1 MPAGRVIY
9 YKSSSPPTSFIYNFY
24 LVSYQ
29 QEQRNQKYNSIQQKN
44 LFLYKQKIM
53 VKKILLGI
61 VAVLLLVL
69 VGYYFYTQYTYSE
82 GIRAGQ
88 LVKFSKKGFVFKT
101 YEGELNLGGIN
112 ANQGN
117 GAMVVNNMWDFS
129 VVDEAVANDIMKY
142 DGQKIT
148 VHYQEKVK
156 ALPWQGETRYFVDRV
171 EPIK

>member
-1 MPAGRVIY
+1 MSSICSATNRSKEIRNTFLFTKKIY
-9 YKSSSPPTSFIYNFY
+9 FY
-24 LVSYQ
+24 T
-29 QEQRNQKYNSIQQKN
+29 NKAT
-44 LFLYKQKIM
+44 M
-53 VKKILLGI
+53 AKKILLGFI
-61 VAVLLLVL
+61 AFLLLFL

-129 VVDEAVANDIMKY
+129 VVDEAVAESIMKY
-142 DGQKIT
+142 DGQRIT
-148 VHYQEKVK
+148 VHYQEKIK

-171 EPIK
+171 EPLK